1 MATVQMGM
9 DWVHH
14 NFFPQAFIDEKLG
27 LASMTLNMIPD
38 GLRQWLARKGFRTRE
53 EILEFVGLAGSSLPT
68 ALHLLLSSLPKNQC
82 GRYKHACSNRKKPCE
97 PGPGYSRDLLDKVR
111 KLTNRNIQAMLKET
125 GLEFEIYDNYQEVG
139 RLQIPRRQ
147 SPPQVKG
154 FKELAEEDIQFT
166 EGKDA
171 ENEESDE
178 LLEREISPDS
188 VSNAQINIVESEN
201 ISTAIP
207 CQQTGLS
214 VPGYEDSE
222 I

>member
-1 MATVQMGM
+1 
-9 DWVHH
+9 
-14 NFFPQAFIDEKLG
+14 
-27 LASMTLNMIPD
+27 
-38 GLRQWLARKGFRTRE
+38 
-53 EILEFVGLAGSSLPT
+53 
-68 ALHLLLSSLPKNQC
+68 
-82 GRYKHACSNRKKPCE
+82 
-97 PGPGYSRDLLDKVR
+97 
-111 KLTNRNIQAMLKET
+111 MLKET